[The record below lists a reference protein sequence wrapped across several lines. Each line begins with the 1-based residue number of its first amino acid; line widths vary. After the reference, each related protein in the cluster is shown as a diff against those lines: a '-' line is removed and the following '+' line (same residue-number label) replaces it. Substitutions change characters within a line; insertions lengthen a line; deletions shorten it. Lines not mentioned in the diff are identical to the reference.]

1 MNYHI
6 LLTGATGLLG
16 RYLLRD
22 LMLAD
27 VPVAAV
33 VRGNR
38 RQSAEDRIEALM
50 GTWEDIL
57 QRKMPRPYVLEGDIT
72 EPFLGLDA
80 TDRHWVDQNCDS
92 LLHNAASLSFVAT
105 SKEGEPY
112 RSNIKGTQ
120 NALNLC
126 EETGIRDFHH
136 VSTAYVAGLRSGRI
150 MENDLDLG
158 QQMSNPYEESKMAA
172 EKMVRSA
179 KFLSPPTIFRP
190 AIIVG
195 DSKTGFTSTFHG
207 FYACLELAHTLI
219 GSMGMLG
226 SQSERQKKIRISL
239 DGTETKNFIPVD
251 WVSSVISSIV
261 THPQHHGQTY
271 HLTPRERVSTVVI
284 RDVLE
289 RTCGFNAGEFSGY
302 GKPVE
307 NPDEIERL
315 FYEQIRVYNSYW
327 RDDPEFDN
335 SNLQA
340 ACPHLPC
347 PTMNEELML
356 MLANKAVEIDFRW
369 KDKPVKRE
377 TVPAI

>member
-33 VRGNR
+33 VRSSR

-92 LLHNAASLSFVAT
+92 VLHNAASLSFVAT
-105 SKEGEPY
+105 SEEGEPY
-112 RSNIKGTQ
+112 RSNIKGVQ
-120 NALNLC
+120 NVLDLC
-126 EETGIRDFHH
+126 QETGIKDFHH
-136 VSTAYVAGLRSGRI
+136 VSTAYVAGLRTGQI
-150 MENDLDLG
+150 MESELDLG
-158 QQMSNPYEESKMAA
+158 QQMSNPYEESKMTAEKLVRAA
-172 EKMVRSA
+172 E
-179 KFLSPPTIFRP
+179 FLSPPTIYRP
-190 AIIVG
+190 SIIVG

-207 FYACLELAHTLI
+207 FYACLELAHTLVSSLGTA
-219 GSMGMLG
+219 GSYAE
-226 SQSERQKKIRISL
+226 SQTKMRISL
-239 DGTETKNFIPVD
+239 NGTETKNFIPVD
-251 WVSSVISSIV
+251 WVSAVITSII

-271 HLTPRERVSTVVI
+271 HITPRERITSVMI

-289 RTCGFNAGEFSGY
+289 KSYGFHGAEFTGY
-302 GKPVE
+302 GKPIE
-307 NPDEIERL
+307 NPGDIERL

-327 RDDPEFDN
+327 RDDPEFDTT
-335 SNLQA
+335 NLQT

-347 PTMNEELML
+347 PTMNEELLL
-356 MLANKAVEIDFRW
+356 MLSNKALEMDFRW

-377 TVPAI
+377 KVPVI

>member
-33 VRGNR
+33 VRSSR

-50 GTWEDIL
+50 GTWEDLL

-80 TDRHWVDQNCDS
+80 TSRHWVDQNCDS
-92 LLHNAASLSFVAT
+92 VLHNAASLSFVAT
-105 SKEGEPY
+105 SEDGEPY

-120 NALNLC
+120 HVLDLC
-126 EETGIRDFHH
+126 QETGIRDFHH
-136 VSTAYVAGLRSGRI
+136 VSTAYVAGLRTGRI
-150 MENDLDLG
+150 MESDLDVG
-158 QQMSNPYEESKMAA
+158 QKLSNPYEESKVAA
-172 EKMVRSA
+172 EKLVRSA
-179 KFLSPPTIFRP
+179 EFLSPPTVYRP

-207 FYACLELAHTLI
+207 FYACLELAHTLV
-219 GSMGMLG
+219 GSMGMIG
-226 SQSERQKKIRISL
+226 TNSEKPKKTRISL

-251 WVSSVISSIV
+251 WVSEVITSIV
-261 THPQHHGQTY
+261 TRPQYHGQTY
-271 HLTPRERVSTVVI
+271 HLTPRERVSAVMI

-289 RTCGFNAGEFSGY
+289 KAYGFYGAEFSGH
-302 GKPVE
+302 GKPIDH
-307 NPDEIERL
+307 PDEIERL
-315 FYEQIRVYNSYW
+315 FYEQIRVYDSYW
-327 RDDPEFDN
+327 RDDPEFDTT
-335 SNLQA
+335 NLQA

-347 PTMNEELML
+347 PKMDSELLLML
-356 MLANKAVEIDFRW
+356 SSKAMELDFRW

-377 TVPAI
+377 KVPAV

>member
-22 LMLAD
+22 LLTAGI
-27 VPVAAV
+27 PVAAV
-33 VRGNR
+33 VRSSR
-38 RQSAEDRIEALM
+38 RQSAEDRIESLM
-50 GTWEDIL
+50 GTWEDLL
-57 QRKMPRPYVLEGDIT
+57 QRKLPRPHVLEGDIT

-80 TDRHWVDQNCDS
+80 TDRHWIDQNCDS
-92 LLHNAASLSFVAT
+92 VLHNAASLSFVAT
-105 SKEGEPY
+105 SEEGEPY

-120 NALNLC
+120 HVLDLC
-126 EETGIRDFHH
+126 RETGIKDFHH
-136 VSTAYVAGLRSGRI
+136 VSTAYVAGLRTGRI

-179 KFLSPPTIFRP
+179 EFLSPPTIFRP

-207 FYACLELAHTLI
+207 FYACLELAHTLVN
-219 GSMGMLG
+219 SMGMVG
-226 SQSERQKKIRISL
+226 TNSEKQKKTRISL

-251 WVSSVISSIV
+251 WVSEVITWIV
-261 THPQHHGQTY
+261 THPQHHGQTF
-271 HLTPRERVSTVVI
+271 HLTPQERITSVMI

-289 RTCGFNAGEFSGY
+289 KSYGFNGAEFSGY
-302 GKPVE
+302 GKPID
-307 NPDEIERL
+307 NPDDIERL

-327 RDDPEFDN
+327 RDDPEFDTT
-335 SNLQA
+335 NLQA

-347 PTMNEELML
+347 PTMNEALLLML
-356 MLANKAVEIDFRW
+356 STKALEMDFRW

-377 TVPAI
+377 KVSVV